1 MCSCQHRKIKVVVSD
16 IRIEEN
22 SENEHILISF
32 SLAFLQTVCNFISY
46 CMIQFG
52 MWISLIEI
60 AEGEKHMVKTS
71 IRRLRDIG
79 SDCQRL
85 EDVLNSNQK
94 LSVFVTTSEE
104 YVLLWHFLSK
114 RISFYCFEDSKT
126 CCSCIRISAW
136 VLQQFGPISSTAC
149 PHCILDL
156 EKSDSW

>member
-1 MCSCQHRKIKVVVSD
+1 MCLCQHQKIKAVVLD
-16 IRIEEN
+16 IQIKEN

-32 SLAFLQTVCNFISY
+32 SLVFLQTVCNFISY
-46 CMIQFG
+46 CMIQFR

-60 AEGEKHMVKTS
+60 AECEKHRVKTS
-71 IRRLRDIG
+71 ICRLRDIG
-79 SDCQRL
+79 SDCQGL

-114 RISFYCFEDSKT
+114 QISFYCFEDSKT
-126 CCSCIRISAW
+126 CCSCIHISAW
-136 VLQQFGPISSTAC
+136 VLQQFGPISLTAC

-156 EKSDSW
+156 EKLDSW

>member
-1 MCSCQHRKIKVVVSD
+1 MCLCQHQKIKAVVLD
-16 IRIEEN
+16 IQIKEN

-32 SLAFLQTVCNFISY
+32 SLVFLQTVCNFISY
-46 CMIQFG
+46 CMIQFR

-60 AEGEKHMVKTS
+60 AECEKHMVKTS
-71 IRRLRDIG
+71 ICRLRDIG
-79 SDCQRL
+79 SDCQGL

-94 LSVFVTTSEE
+94 LSVFVTTSQE

-114 RISFYCFEDSKT
+114 QISFYCFEDSKT
-126 CCSCIRISAW
+126 CCSCIHISAW
-136 VLQQFGPISSTAC
+136 VLQQFGPISLTAC